1 MSGENKTL
9 TPVWIAYVDGMRLG
23 TGYEGALKRIY
34 IHDRLDFAG
43 TASLLFGSSPADFC
57 NDGTFTIGSEVSI
70 HLGYKDDVQ
79 EVFAGEVTGFA
90 PRLNEYSSP
99 LMEVKIHSKLHRLDK
114 GTRCASFEHKTPAG
128 IIRDIVQGYN
138 LNADVEEFGPEY
150 NYIEQKNFTDYGYI
164 MYLAG
169 KYGKTVYCHGN
180 TVYVKTEIAP
190 TDDDVVLEWG
200 KSIISARAKTSMT
213 KQLSAATCTGWSI
226 MDCRGFA
233 ATATMKDIPLKIGGG
248 YSWEDNS
255 KGYDPKKIEQITTE
269 EIIDEEDAAAV
280 AKAYIQNRSFK
291 FQSCDIKTQGNY
303 HIKPGNRLMVKYIG
317 KQSDGEYLIE
327 SVEHTLDM
335 QEGFITKCHL
345 IRNFCGVTLRK
356 NVSEIDAE
364 IVSSFYNETNNKTYE
379 EKIIESP
386 EQTETDVVSLRTKD
400 NNPRII
406 KVELLDDN
414 NIGIFGSEISN
425 YVNLPDKDIFIDNDK
440 IKGHYQLNGRIKC
453 KITFDRKGA
462 FDFYVSLKNIDLKT
476 DYSSSELSRNNKYKF
491 SNENEY
497 KHYKTDSDGT
507 KIISAKDFYLGQGGG
522 NLFKFKAWTTDENS
536 CILSTSSIRTWRRLY
551 YVEVKMA
558 SLTTMASSLSTAICE
573 YAKHYIDLKKIG
585 TESVSFRKN
594 IDVSDSSSFITDVL
608 SQCNKAQYKNYSPYV
623 VNVTYTGHL
632 AVKERK
638 QFKTIIPL
646 SSTSYIDYEL
656 RCLSGNGRKYLWMN
670 IDTQNW
676 FNSCTL
682 KINGND
688 YYIPENKLTP
698 LATSPNLYSK
708 VRVDISH
715 LSISLPAIAELT
727 LDINTVDRMRAGLS
741 FGGSHTVALC
751 TKAYWKNIADANQN
765 QVLIHELGHQV
776 GMVPNGFSKSKL
788 NKGAYHYA
796 HTHVGD
802 HCYNGCSSAE
812 NLKSS
817 LALRK
822 SECVMFGATN
832 NKPNFCT
839 DCGRNVK
846 KTDLSEGVY

>member
-1 MSGENKTL
+1 
-9 TPVWIAYVDGMRLG
+9 
-23 TGYEGALKRIY
+23 
-34 IHDRLDFAG
+34 
-43 TASLLFGSSPADFC
+43 
-57 NDGTFTIGSEVSI
+57 
-70 HLGYKDDVQ
+70 
-79 EVFAGEVTGFA
+79 
-90 PRLNEYSSP
+90 
-99 LMEVKIHSKLHRLDK
+99 
-114 GTRCASFEHKTPAG
+114 
-128 IIRDIVQGYN
+128 
-138 LNADVEEFGPEY
+138 
-150 NYIEQKNFTDYGYI
+150 
-164 MYLAG
+164 
-169 KYGKTVYCHGN
+169 
-180 TVYVKTEIAP
+180 
-190 TDDDVVLEWG
+190 
-200 KSIISARAKTSMT
+200 
-213 KQLSAATCTGWSI
+213 
-226 MDCRGFA
+226 
-233 ATATMKDIPLKIGGG
+233 MKDVPLKIGGE
-248 YSWEDNS
+248 YCWEDNA
-255 KGYDPKKIEQITTE
+255 KGYDSHKVGQLSSGSFT
-269 EIIDEEDAAAV
+269 DEKDAMEV
-280 AKAYIQNRSFK
+280 ARSVLLGRSLQ
-291 FQSCDIKTQGNY
+291 FQSCEAKTEGNSR
-303 HIKPGNRLMVKYIG
+303 IRPGNRLTVKYLG
-317 KQSDGEYLIE
+317 KHSDGEYLVY
-327 SVEHTLDM
+327 SVEHDFSVQDGYFT
-335 QEGFITKCHL
+335 TCHL
-345 IRNFCGVTLRK
+345 KRNFCGVSLRK

-364 IVSSFYNETNNKTYE
+364 IISSFCDETNNKTYE
-379 EKIIESP
+379 GKVIESP
-386 EQTETDVVSLRTKD
+386 KQTEADVVSLRTKD
-400 NNPRII
+400 DNPRII

-414 NIGIFGSEISN
+414 NIGIFGSEIRN

-462 FDFYVSLKNIDLKT
+462 FDFNVSLKNIDLKT
-476 DYSSSELSRNNKYKF
+476 DYSSSELLLNNKYKF

-507 KIISAKDFYLGQGGG
+507 KIISSKDFYLGQGGG
-522 NLFKFKAWTTDENS
+522 NLFKFKAWTSDENS
-536 CILSTSSIRTWRRLY
+536 CVLSTSSIRTWRRLY
-551 YVEVKMA
+551 YVEVKME
-558 SLTTMASSLSTAICE
+558 SLTTMANSLSTAICE
-573 YAKHYIDLKKIG
+573 YEKHYIDLKKIG
-585 TESVSFRKN
+585 TESVFFRKN
-594 IDVSDSSSFITDVL
+594 IDVSDSSSFIADVL
-608 SQCNKAQYKNYSPYV
+608 SQCNKAQYKNYYPYV

-632 AVKERK
+632 AVEGRK

-646 SSTSYIDYEL
+646 SSASYIDYEL

-832 NKPNFCT
+832 NKSNFCT